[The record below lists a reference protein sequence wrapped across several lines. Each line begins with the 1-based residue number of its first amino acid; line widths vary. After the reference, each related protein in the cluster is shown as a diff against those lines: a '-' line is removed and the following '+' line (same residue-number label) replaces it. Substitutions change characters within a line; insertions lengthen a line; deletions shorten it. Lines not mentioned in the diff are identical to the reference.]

1 MNEASRIIRVSAPV
15 RLDFAG
21 AWTDVAPF
29 AAVSRG
35 VVVNAAINLRTRVE
49 LTTGQLRFRLVADDL
64 NQMIDVGS
72 VSDLA
77 PDGTPDLLKA
87 AIRRSGLSPCH
98 LRTFAEAP
106 PGSGLG
112 TSGAL
117 SVALVA
123 AIAEAHSQASDILD
137 IAHHAWQLETVDA
150 AVPGGQ
156 QDQYAAAMGG
166 DQRLVFDRGVTSAF
180 TLSLDPAIAEAL
192 ARHTV
197 ICFTGRSRFSGN
209 TITRV
214 MDAYVAGDRGV
225 ASALDRLAEI
235 AEQMADALQ
244 AASLAR
250 IGALLAENWQQQQ
263 RLAPGMCTEEMARVE
278 AAVMGAGGIGG
289 KAAGAG
295 AGGTMF
301 FIVPGD
307 PAAAKAAAAAAGA
320 TILPTAWADRGVSID

>member
-1 MNEASRIIRVSAPV
+1 V

-29 AAVSRG
+29 ANVSRG

-49 LTTGQLRFRLVADDL
+49 LSTGQASYWLRADDL
-64 NQMIDVGS
+64 GNE
-72 VSDLA
+72 VSATSLHDLA

-87 AIRRSGLSPCH
+87 AIRGSGLGPCH
-98 LRTFAEAP
+98 LLTSAEAP

-117 SVALVA
+117 SVALIA
-123 AIAEAHSQASDILD
+123 AIAEAHGQSPRALD
-137 IAHHAWQLETVDA
+137 IAHQAWQLETVDA

-156 QDQYAAAMGG
+156 QDQYAAASGG
-166 DQRLVFDRGVTSAF
+166 FQRLVFDRGVTSAF
-180 TLSLDPAIAEAL
+180 PIRLEPAFAEAL
-192 ARHTV
+192 ARHTI
-197 ICFTGRSRFSGN
+197 ICFTGRSRFSGD

-214 MDAYVAGDRGV
+214 MNAYVAGDYAV
-225 ASALDRLAEI
+225 AGALDRLVEI
-235 AEQMADALQ
+235 AERMADALR
-244 AASLAR
+244 AGSLAHV
-250 IGALLAENWQQQQ
+250 GKLLAENWQQQQ
-263 RLAPGMCTEEMARVE
+263 RLAPGMCTDDMTRVE

-301 FIVPGD
+301 FVVPGD